1 MTSSQFLVQ
10 KELKSGDRDRKSNMH
25 KYVDKLIIS
34 ISISLFYGIYPT
46 NFNKRIKLQEYIC
59 IHDKI

>member
-10 KELKSGDRDRKSNMH
+10 RELKSGDRGRKSNMH
-25 KYVDKLIIS
+25 KYADKLMIS

-46 NFNKRIKLQEYIC
+46 NFNKRMKL
-59 IHDKI
+59 